1 MCLCCL
7 PFITC
12 DFDRERWF
20 LWGQWPSTPVVRI
33 KLAHGAF
40 EAGSL
45 PSAHVPGDVPGAPWD
60 PACPAKDSPF
70 PSSRDNALTHNPL
83 LCADWYTLHSWP
95 CFLPKKGTLI
105 PKHLQVWLQCHALC
119 DAPAPVSSVPLTRL
133 QPPLANASPR
143 PSVPREPPAA
153 HRPLGS
159 LHRRP
164 LGEPRAGAQNQERLG
179 LRGWEARDLDGRL
192 PWTPGRPP
200 AMMSWLRPQAL
211 RADRGEI
218 GARLSPHLPWPLGQ
232 TVTALISFVR

>member
-1 MCLCCL
+1 MR
-7 PFITC
+7 FITC

-45 PSAHVPGDVPGAPWD
+45 PSAHVPGDVPGARRD

-70 PSSRDNALTHNPL
+70 PSSRDNALTHKPL
-83 LCADWYTLHSWP
+83 LCADWCTLCSWP
-95 CFLPKKGTLI
+95 CFLPNKGTLI
-105 PKHLQVWLQCHALC
+105 PKHLQAWLRCHALC

-133 QPPLANASPR
+133 QPPLANASPQ
-143 PSVPREPPAA
+143 PSVPQEPLAA
-153 HRPLGS
+153 RSPLFTAVPWGS
-159 LHRRP
+159 RGQVPRTGKGSDFRR
-164 LGEPRAGAQNQERLG
+164 
-179 LRGWEARDLDGRL
+179 WEARDLDGRL

-218 GARLSPHLPWPLGQ
+218 GAHLSPHLPWPLG
-232 TVTALISFVR
+232 